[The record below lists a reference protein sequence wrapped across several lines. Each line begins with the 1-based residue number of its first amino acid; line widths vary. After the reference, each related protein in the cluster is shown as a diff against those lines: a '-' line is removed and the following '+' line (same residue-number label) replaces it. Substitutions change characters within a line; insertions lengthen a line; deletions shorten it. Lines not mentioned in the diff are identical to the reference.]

1 MYLTWWEAERSLVPV
16 QCCRLYEMKW
26 LQHKLWFSQVG
37 VLEWNSIHLCNPDI
51 TTLPLT
57 LLGCGA
63 NDNLSFLL
71 ILCHLLLLRDAAPNP
86 DKIWESL
93 FKLLSLL
100 FVTRRKLLQLFNLSS
115 SVQFSQ
121 VLTSSDSSAWLLKF
135 WNEGQQTP
143 VQRDRYIHWAK
154 KPEVCR

>member
-63 NDNLSFLL
+63 NDNLSLL
-71 ILCHLLLLRDAAPNP
+71 ILSRLLLSSDAAPLQIRSAHHYLNYYH
-86 DKIWESL
+86 
-93 FKLLSLL
+93 
-100 FVTRRKLLQLFNLSS
+100 QLFLLCGNWFKSS
-115 SVQFSQ
+115 IYLIRLFSSLQ
-121 VLTSSDSSAWLLKF
+121 HWLLCLVKRLK
-135 WNEGQQTP
+135 WRTTP
-143 VQRDRYIHWAK
+143 SKEIVTFIELK
-154 KPEVCR
+154 KTWYVGR